1 MRAPY
6 DDRINADVRERD
18 QSTERASE
26 RYTRPGRT
34 SAAGIAALTGPQT
47 TVHHAPYRAGQLA
60 ALIPSIIAYR
70 FVEAKDEVTHCTPE
84 VMLY

>member
-18 QSTERASE
+18 QSTERASATHGLAE
-26 RYTRPGRT
+26 RRRQ
-34 SAAGIAALTGPQT
+34 ALPLLL
-47 TVHHAPYRAGQLA
+47 VPRRSCIMLPIRAGQLA